1 MKKSARFFIFLAAF
15 LAALAVCF
23 ANAKKIN
30 ADIFSLVNFENST
43 EQTALKSMLDSA
55 SNEFLLA
62 SNSPEFLEKSE
73 ILAEQSGVFEE
84 YRAKQDVNLTSY
96 LTQLNALK
104 IALLNEQTYEL
115 LVKDKNEFFKQ
126 SAQNLFNQ
134 FAFKPLNAK
143 DDFFALSSHMSLDG
157 SKISLNLSN
166 LMLEAAHEGEKFYLV
181 KARLKPGYEPRN
193 LIKFYEDVRELAAG
207 DAVQVYASCGALY
220 GAYGKAGGDKESA
233 VMSAVSLSLCA
244 IFLLLAFKN
253 LRIFCVV
260 FVAIFG
266 FACGLAASLLIYES
280 LSVMVV
286 VIGTSLVGL
295 MFDFALHWLGKNQ
308 NAPVAAASV
317 RPMLK
322 IFLLGLCI
330 TMSGY
335 GVFAFSSLELLRQ
348 TAIFSLF
355 TLLGAF
361 LFTYFCLPF
370 IFEGA
375 TFSQSAVFSRFFDK
389 FARVCERAAGAIN
402 LKILLAAFA
411 LCAGILALNFK
422 SLSAPEQIKDYANS
436 PAQLLEQSKKISE
449 ITGAAPQ
456 NSVIVLKGDSDLIGD
471 EKRLMREL
479 KQANLVKDYA
489 SISKFILSR
498 AEQESVKN
506 IFKEAAKDEEI
517 FKIYAQFGL
526 HGELVKSELEKI
538 ANAQTIGVSEILE
551 FDAAK
556 NLTRFLPSKN
566 ISAVYA
572 DGLAS
577 GAKTDEILKAN
588 GAFSVDFVG
597 ALNQNLTEAKAWAA
611 VLKGGAFLVAFALLW
626 AFFGAARS
634 LLVMSVI
641 ALGVLAV
648 LCGFAALGVHVNIF
662 AIFGLILASAV
673 GIDYLI
679 FALNEDLSRRERVFG
694 IFAAFITSFISF
706 FALSFSQTPAVSVFG
721 LAVSLCVAFY
731 GLAACTLA
739 MKNLA

>member
-1 MKKSARFFIFLAAF
+1 MKKSARLFIFLAAF

-23 ANAKKIN
+23 TNAKKIN

-55 SNEFLLA
+55 SGEFLLA

-73 ILAEQSGVFEE
+73 NLAEQSGVFEE
-84 YRAKQDVNLTSY
+84 FAAKQDVNLTSY
-96 LTQLNALK
+96 LAQLNSLK

-143 DDFFALSSHMSLDG
+143 DDFFALSSHMSLES

-181 KARLKPGYEPRN
+181 KARLKPGYDPRN
-193 LIKFYEDVRELAAG
+193 LIKFYESVREMAAQ
-207 DAVQVYASCGALY
+207 DEVQAYASCGALY

-244 IFLLLAFKN
+244 IFLLLTFKN

-308 NAPVAAASV
+308 NVPVVAASV

-375 TFSQSAVFSRFFDK
+375 TFSQSA
-389 FARVCERAAGAIN
+389 
-402 LKILLAAFA
+402 
-411 LCAGILALNFK
+411 
-422 SLSAPEQIKDYANS
+422 
-436 PAQLLEQSKKISE
+436 
-449 ITGAAPQ
+449 
-456 NSVIVLKGDSDLIGD
+456 
-471 EKRLMREL
+471 
-479 KQANLVKDYA
+479 
-489 SISKFILSR
+489 
-498 AEQESVKN
+498 
-506 IFKEAAKDEEI
+506 
-517 FKIYAQFGL
+517 
-526 HGELVKSELEKI
+526 
-538 ANAQTIGVSEILE
+538 
-551 FDAAK
+551 
-556 NLTRFLPSKN
+556 
-566 ISAVYA
+566 
-572 DGLAS
+572 
-577 GAKTDEILKAN
+577 
-588 GAFSVDFVG
+588 AFS
-597 ALNQNLTEAKAWAA
+597 
-611 VLKGGAFLVAFALLW
+611 
-626 AFFGAARS
+626 
-634 LLVMSVI
+634 
-641 ALGVLAV
+641 
-648 LCGFAALGVHVNIF
+648 
-662 AIFGLILASAV
+662 
-673 GIDYLI
+673 
-679 FALNEDLSRRERVFG
+679 
-694 IFAAFITSFISF
+694 
-706 FALSFSQTPAVSVFG
+706 
-721 LAVSLCVAFY
+721 
-731 GLAACTLA
+731 
-739 MKNLA
+739 